1 MDKMPPYQL
10 LEEFK
15 MTTFTNSKK
24 REILDIAAAKG
35 AFFSV
40 SFIKADGTV
49 REMNCKQWME
59 KAFTNGSANA
69 GVNTCAAKDNI
80 YTVVDVAAE
89 NKKTLKE
96 LSAISTL
103 KR

>member
-1 MDKMPPYQL
+1 
-10 LEEFK
+10 
-15 MTTFTNSKK
+15 MTTSTNSKK

-40 SFIKADGTV
+40 SFIKADGSL
-49 REMNCKQWME
+49 REMTCKQWTE

-69 GVNTCAAKDNI
+69 GVNTCSAKENI

-89 NKKTLKE
+89 SKKGTKGAFRNINLDTLLEVRYAGQVVKF
-96 LSAISTL
+96 
-103 KR
+103 